1 MIEDCREIIRR
12 HSSPLSPI
20 PTGQEPLL
28 RKLGPL
34 EAVLFDVYGTL
45 LISGSGDI
53 GACALDGRGE
63 ALAEALAAA
72 AAPLRGPAD
81 AALAAF
87 DQQIE
92 REHREALARG
102 VDFPEVDIV
111 EVWENAL
118 AVFAARGWI
127 AAGAG
132 VDPHTVAVEFEVR
145 TNPIWPMPG
154 LLPALEGLL
163 RGGKTLGLV
172 SNAQFYTP
180 QAFCALLGRSVEQLG
195 FPADLQFYSYEYCRA
210 KPSAELYRLAAAA
223 LQRRG
228 IPAGRALY
236 VGNDMRNDIAPAARL
251 GFRTALFAG
260 DARSLRRRA
269 GDPLCADAAAD
280 LVVTDLRDLL
290 DCV

>member
-45 LISGSGDI
+45 LISASGDI
-53 GACALDGRGE
+53 GAGALDGRGE
-63 ALAEALAAA
+63 ALAAALTAA
-72 AAPLRGPAD
+72 AAPLRGPA
-81 AALAAF
+81 ASALAVF
-87 DQQIE
+87 NQQIQ
-92 REHREALARG
+92 RGHQEALAGG

-127 AAGAG
+127 AAAAG
-132 VDPHTVAVEFEVR
+132 VDPRTVAVEFEVR

-154 LLPALEGLL
+154 LLAALEGLR
-163 RGGKTLGLV
+163 RGGKTLGLI

-180 QAFCALLGRSVEQLG
+180 QALWALLGRSTEELG
-195 FPADLQFYSYEYCRA
+195 FAADLQFYSYQHRRA
-210 KPSAELYRLAAAA
+210 KPSDALYRLAAAA

-228 IPAGRALY
+228 IPPGRALY
-236 VGNDMRNDIAPAARL
+236 VGNDMRNDVAPAARL
-251 GFRTALFAG
+251 GFHTALFAG
-260 DARSLRRRA
+260 DARSLRRRR

-280 LVVTDLRDLL
+280 LVVTDLGDLL